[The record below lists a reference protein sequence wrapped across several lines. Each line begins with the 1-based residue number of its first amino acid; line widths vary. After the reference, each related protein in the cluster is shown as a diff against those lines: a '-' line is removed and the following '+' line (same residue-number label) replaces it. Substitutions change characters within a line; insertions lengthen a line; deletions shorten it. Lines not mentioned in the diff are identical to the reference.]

1 MDTITKDY
9 KPTKPAKVLLIGHD
23 PTLRNTE
30 TQAEYAF
37 FADYYFK
44 GEPKKKSEKRKFMLA
59 KKTFDQILD
68 ITVGKFDADEIY
80 ITNLCNKTLPH
91 TNGVVKIPQ
100 NEAAEGVI
108 RIKEILKN
116 NPALQYV
123 FPMSLQVN
131 YWLQELG
138 LYSSHDS
145 FLDDTRPKES
155 NNNMQSFKPRKGRTF
170 LRICGKQFKIN
181 GFDKQILIPILHTK
195 QYPLAGRMTAYDDSY
210 KCIRDYFHNQL
221 TKKP

>member
-1 MDTITKDY
+1 MNVITKDH
-9 KPTKPAKVLLIGHD
+9 KPAKPAKVLLIGHD
-23 PTLRNTE
+23 PTLRNTD

-44 GEPKKKSEKRKFMLA
+44 EKPKKKSEKRKFMLA
-59 KKTFDQILD
+59 KRTFDQILD

-91 TNGVVKIPQ
+91 AKEVIKNPQ
-100 NEAAEGVI
+100 NEAAEGVM
-108 RIKEILKN
+108 RIKEILN
-116 NPALQYV
+116 SNPTIQYV

-155 NNNMQSFKPRKGRTF
+155 DKNTQGFKPRKGRTF
-170 LRICGKQFKIN
+170 LQICGKQFTIDGYK
-181 GFDKQILIPILHTK
+181 KQILIPILHTK
-195 QYPLAGRMTAYDDSY
+195 QYPLTGRMTAYEDSY
-210 KCIRDYFHNQL
+210 RHICEYF
-221 TKKP
+221 KKQ